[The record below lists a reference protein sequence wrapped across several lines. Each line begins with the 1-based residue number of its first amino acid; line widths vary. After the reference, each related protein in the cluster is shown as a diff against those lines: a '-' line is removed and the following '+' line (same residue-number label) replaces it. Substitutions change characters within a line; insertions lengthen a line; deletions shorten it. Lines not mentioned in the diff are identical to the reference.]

1 MSNLVLKALTA
12 TAVVV
17 AVSSFAFGVS
27 AQDKK
32 AKAAPK
38 PPACKTM
45 KDEKACNARD
55 DCAWTAAA
63 KKGGKGKCG
72 VKPAPKKE
80 APKKDTTK
88 KDDKKK

>member
-1 MSNLVLKALTA
+1 VSNSVLKALTA

-45 KDEKACNARD
+45 KDEAACTARD
-55 DCAWTAAA
+55 DCAWKAAA
-63 KKGGKGKCG
+63 KKGAKGSCG

-80 APKKDTTK
+80 APKKD
-88 KDDKKK
+88 DKKK